1 MTLRQKQFA
10 VYSTVFLAL
19 LLLFFFLH
27 VSIGFTYYSHS
38 HLLAILLGGGTAE
51 EKYRS
56 LRLSL
61 GTGGTGRVNRHGL
74 GLIGR
79 CISAAHP

>member
-27 VSIGFTYYSHS
+27 VSTGFTYYSQQPFIGYFIRGRH
-38 HLLAILLGGGTAE
+38 GGR
-51 EKYRS
+51 KYRS